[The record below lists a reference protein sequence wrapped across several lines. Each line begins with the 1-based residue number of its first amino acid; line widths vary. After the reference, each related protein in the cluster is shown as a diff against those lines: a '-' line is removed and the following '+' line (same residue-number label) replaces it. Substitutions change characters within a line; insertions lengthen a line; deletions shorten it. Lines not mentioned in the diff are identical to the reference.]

1 MSFTERSSHVDDIY
15 GSPNIYDSPTKVLEP
30 RLTGSIEKAVDHCNV
45 TTSMG
50 RRPCEATFVDSNEYN
65 VESDSLCRIS
75 GISSAMLEWSSMK
88 NVTSAIPK
96 EFTSS
101 DEGSLC
107 AEKSVA
113 AIAIDTHDAH
123 YTLGNNISICI
134 CAHTHNI
141 SSNSIRVSITGSSAE
156 NADITSISSAT
167 NCMRASNSSP
177 TSTELSSR
185 SRGRD
190 NIQASGRCIPF
201 LPLMTI
207 FVFLVMVLNTPYL
220 KFMTIRRIQSSQ
232 VFGALSRDIFLEST
246 SSKVVLSSQEEP
258 RREGPLHG
266 VHLYMSSVKR
276 AVTGASIM
284 RPTRA
289 YYMHACLLR
298 VRRLLHSAASI
309 VNWIRCLILKQFKRS
324 ENILH

>member
-1 MSFTERSSHVDDIY
+1 MSFTERSAHADDIY
-15 GSPNIYDSPTKVLEP
+15 GSPNIYDSPTKVREP
-30 RLTGSIEKAVDHCNV
+30 RLAGSIEKAVDHCNV
-45 TTSMG
+45 TMG
-50 RRPCEATFVDSNEYN
+50 RRPCEATFVDSNECN

-75 GISSAMLEWSSMK
+75 GISSDMLEWSTMK

-107 AEKSVA
+107 AEKVGNSVA
-113 AIAIDTHDAH
+113 AIAIGTPDVH

-134 CAHTHNI
+134 CAHTHAI
-141 SSNSIRVSITGSSAE
+141 SSNSIRVSITGSPAE

-177 TSTELSSR
+177 TLTELSSR

-207 FVFLVMVLNTPYL
+207 FLFLAMVLNTPYL

-232 VFGALSRDIFLEST
+232 IFGALSRDIFLGST
-246 SSKVVLSSQEEP
+246 SSKVVFSSQEEP
-258 RREGPLHG
+258 CREGPHHG
-266 VHLYMSSVKR
+266 VHLDMSSVKR
-276 AVTGASIM
+276 AVAGASIM

-289 YYMHACLLR
+289 YFMHACLLR

-309 VNWIRCLILKQFKRS
+309 VNWIRCLILKQFK
-324 ENILH
+324 